1 MAGGAKFPDKG
12 TSAIHRILRVSR
24 ADAYC
29 KYSEKP
35 DELHGIIFCK
45 SGAPE
50 GIRTPDPQIRSLML
64 SKFFINQKQSGEFS
78 ELE

>member
-12 TSAIHRILRVSR
+12 ASAIRGILRLSR

-35 DELHGIIFCK
+35 EERHRIIFRK

-50 GIRTPDPQIRSLML
+50 GIPTLTPRFERTSF
-64 SKFFINQKQSGEFS
+64 KKE
-78 ELE
+78 E